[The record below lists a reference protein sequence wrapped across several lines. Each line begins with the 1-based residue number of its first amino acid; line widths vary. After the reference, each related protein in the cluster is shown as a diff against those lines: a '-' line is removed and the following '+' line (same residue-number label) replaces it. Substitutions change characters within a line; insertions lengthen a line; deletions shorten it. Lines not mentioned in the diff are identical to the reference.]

1 MENIHTSFFIL
12 LTHMDGILR
21 CSRYAFGPN
30 RLHYCGPDANHEM
43 AAHIDAK
50 AANPAL
56 EGILAKFE
64 TMYPYLQ
71 LIARANRI
79 ADPFDARVVEAYWLG
94 NDLLDAVSRE
104 RLYWHVKD
112 DLRIATRIG
121 NERFGKISNEMAQS
135 ETVPHH
141 AFHVLQVWEKG
152 VGLDG
157 RHTKESIGEC
167 LVNAGEVVTVSGP
180 WLTVRTRPL
189 LTNDQ
194 GQWYFGE
201 ATDRQLT
208 RQLGAADDLD
218 DVAIGARVSYHWG
231 VPCEVITEHQARNL
245 ERYTMQSIVAV
256 NSLNFSTR
264 GGMSCC

>member
-1 MENIHTSFFIL
+1 
-12 LTHMDGILR
+12 MDGVLR

-30 RLHYCGPDANHEM
+30 RLHYCGPDANREM

-56 EGILAKFE
+56 TGILAKFE
-64 TMYPYLQ
+64 TMYPYLR
-71 LIARANRI
+71 LIATANRI

-94 NDLLDAVSRE
+94 NALLDAVGRE
-104 RLYWHVKD
+104 RLYWHMKD
-112 DLRIATRIG
+112 DLGVAKRIG
-121 NERFGKISNEMAQS
+121 SEQFRRISEELAQG

-152 VGLDG
+152 IGLDG
-157 RHTKESIGEC
+157 RHTRESITEC
-167 LVNAGEVVTVSGP
+167 IVNAGEVVTVSGP

-189 LTNDQ
+189 LYDHET

-201 ATDRQLT
+201 PIERKLT

-218 DVAIGARVSYHWG
+218 DVAVGARVSYHWG
-231 VPCEVITEHQARNL
+231 VPCEVITEKQARNL
-245 ERYTMQSIVAV
+245 EAYTLRSVAAANGSRKKNDV
-256 NSLNFSTR
+256 
-264 GGMSCC
+264 